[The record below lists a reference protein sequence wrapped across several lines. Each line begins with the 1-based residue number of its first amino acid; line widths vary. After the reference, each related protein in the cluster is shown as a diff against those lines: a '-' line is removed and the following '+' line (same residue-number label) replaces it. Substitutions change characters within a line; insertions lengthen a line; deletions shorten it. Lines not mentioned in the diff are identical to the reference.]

1 MTASLQANSVG
12 LMRDGYCVLPGIL
25 DPSMLRRLR
34 ERCRR
39 ILSDVSEDHRSL
51 QRAPGSLIHVAEDPS
66 FAELIAWPK
75 THAAL
80 AGLGLE
86 GARFSSG
93 YVISKP
99 GHSPPL
105 FWHQDWWGWDHPL
118 SYTDTILQ
126 VFVFHYLTDTEIEN
140 GCLRV
145 VPGSHRK
152 RHQIHDIL
160 PHAHAQDLSRA
171 SDLQHP
177 AFGAVEDEVAV
188 PVRAGDIVIGDARLL
203 HGAYANRSDR
213 ERTCV
218 TLWFHPRF
226 GEQPEEI
233 QARVARI
240 AERED
245 VDTDPAEGR
254 GAFSEIWPPAALE
267 TIAPYLAHYGGL
279 AAPIGWNRSASLD
292 RLG

>member
-1 MTASLQANSVG
+1 MTVSLQANSAG
-12 LMRDGYCVLPGIL
+12 LMEDGYCVLPGIL

-34 ERCRR
+34 ERCRH
-39 ILSDVSEDHRSL
+39 LLGGVSEHHRSF
-51 QRAPGSLIHVAEDPS
+51 QRAPGSLIHVADDPF
-66 FAELIAWPK
+66 FAELIAWPE

-99 GHSPPL
+99 PHSPPL

-126 VFVFHYLTDTEIEN
+126 VFVFHYLTDTEVEN

-152 RHQIHDIL
+152 RHTIHDIL
-160 PHAHAQDLSRA
+160 PKAHAEDLSRA
-171 SDLQHP
+171 WQQFVL
-177 AFGAVEDEVAV
+177 E
-188 PVRAGDIVIGDARLL
+188 RC
-203 HGAYANRSDR
+203 NRSDQ

-233 QARVARI
+233 QARVASITDRK
-240 AERED
+240 D
-245 VDTDPAEGR
+245 VDTDPVEGQA
-254 GAFSEIWPPAALE
+254 AFSEIWPPAALK
-267 TIAPYLAHYGGL
+267 TIEPYLATYSGL
-279 AAPIGWNRSASLD
+279 AAPIGWNRAASPD